1 MTPAMVGHA
10 DGLLRLEGPADA
22 EAAGDHDGEAAA
34 VEIDQASFPE
44 PVVVPIGPPSAG
56 RALVAARQPVSI
68 WPEFSPITTVASTR
82 GDRVVAE
89 SSIPA
94 AIRRKKKA
102 STAQA
107 RQSRR
112 AIRQRRQRC
121 GRARRA
127 SRAHLPRSRYG
138 VVQAARSQHGGLK
151 NEGRE
156 AAPEHKPREPA
167 PVAAGRAGRG
177 DARAWRPRNVRAR
190 PGRRSARRES
200 PHLVSGLAVPGGGDL
215 RITAGTR
222 ARRQSHPP
230 VAYRVARLP
239 VSLGQTP

>member
-1 MTPAMVGHA
+1 
-10 DGLLRLEGPADA
+10 
-22 EAAGDHDGEAAA
+22 
-34 VEIDQASFPE
+34 
-44 PVVVPIGPPSAG
+44 
-56 RALVAARQPVSI
+56 
-68 WPEFSPITTVASTR
+68 
-82 GDRVVAE
+82 VVAE

-138 VVQAARSQHGGLK
+138 VVQAARSQDGGLK

-167 PVAAGRAGRG
+167 PVAAGRDGPSTATLSKGHAGL
-177 DARAWRPRNVRAR
+177 VT
-190 PGRRSARRES
+190 RSARKGRAVLNWPRPPTS
-200 PHLVSGLAVPGGGDL
+200 GTAIACAWRSAQRLVFSNVKRRRPRCRPATIGFVERRLWCSTPTCL
-215 RITAGTR
+215 C
-222 ARRQSHPP
+222 ARTSSSDRSTH
-230 VAYRVARLP
+230 
-239 VSLGQTP
+239 

>member
-1 MTPAMVGHA
+1 VTGHSHV
-10 DGLLRLEGPADA
+10 LLDEVSG
-22 EAAGDHDGEAAA
+22 AALCLAAYMAAA
-34 VEIDQASFPE
+34 ILICEV
-44 PVVVPIGPPSAG
+44 G
-56 RALVAARQPVSI
+56 
-68 WPEFSPITTVASTR
+68 
-82 GDRVVAE
+82 
-89 SSIPA
+89 IPA

-138 VVQAARSQHGGLK
+138 VVQAARSQDGGLK

-167 PVAAGRAGRG
+167 PVAAGRAGRT
-177 DARAWRPRNVRAR
+177 
-190 PGRRSARRES
+190 GRRRFAHNGRDSRSPPKPPACRLPGGTVAGFPWSDGTGCITGRES
-200 PHLVSGLAVPGGGDL
+200 P
-215 RITAGTR
+215 
-222 ARRQSHPP
+222 
-230 VAYRVARLP
+230 
-239 VSLGQTP
+239 